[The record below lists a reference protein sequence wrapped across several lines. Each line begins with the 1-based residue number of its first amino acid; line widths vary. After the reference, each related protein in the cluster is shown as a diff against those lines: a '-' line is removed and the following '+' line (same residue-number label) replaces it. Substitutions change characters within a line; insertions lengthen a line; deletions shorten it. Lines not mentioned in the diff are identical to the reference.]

1 MTWSVGSLG
10 DLQENNPKQRNKP
23 KGRNCYQMVK
33 HWQVLTFILMSCSDM
48 TRRVFLNQDIPEI
61 FVLFNL
67 LIIIQETA
75 DTGCCS

>member
-10 DLQENNPKQRNKP
+10 DQQENNPKQRNKP
-23 KGRNCYQMVK
+23 KGRNLSNGQA
-33 HWQVLTFILMSCSDM
+33 LTGTDLHLMRCSDM
-48 TRRVFLNQDIPEI
+48 TRRVYLNQDIPEI

>member
-1 MTWSVGSLG
+1 
-10 DLQENNPKQRNKP
+10 
-23 KGRNCYQMVK
+23 MVK

-48 TRRVFLNQDIPEI
+48 TRRVFLNQDISEI

-67 LIIIQETA
+67 LIIIQETS